1 MGFFD
6 GIIDA
11 AASFIGGGQ
20 ANQKNWDIAQANN
33 AFSAAEAQKNRDWQE
48 EMRKTQYQTAV
59 GDLKAAGLNPMLA
72 YTQGGAGTP
81 SGATASA
88 TGNPKMENNIGSAAD
103 AFFAAQNTTADTMLK
118 NSQQDVNSAQAEV
131 GRTQALKN
139 IADEAKSNQD
149 TETSKAT
156 QHVQMKQLENIA
168 AEIALKKAQQN
179 QASAQGAKALVEAEN
194 ARKINP
200 NASTAGRFMDYLFDK
215 GKSLEDKAKAV
226 QKKYYPSK
234 YQHKE

>member
-6 GIIDA
+6 GIINA
-11 AASFIGGGQ
+11 ATSFIGGQ
-20 ANQKNWDIAQANN
+20 QTNQKNWDINQANN
-33 AFSAAEAQKNRDWQE
+33 AFSAEEAQKNRDWQE

-81 SGATASA
+81 GGATASSS
-88 TGNPKMENNIGSAAD
+88 GNPKMENNLGSAAE
-103 AFFAAQNTTADTMLK
+103 AFFSAQNTAADTMLK

-149 TETSKAT
+149 TATSKAT
-156 QHVQMKQLENIA
+156 QEVQMKQLGNIA
-168 AEIALKKAQQN
+168 AEIELKKAQQN
-179 QASAQGAKALVEAEN
+179 SASAQASKALIEAEN

-200 NASTAGRFMDYLFDK
+200 NASTAGRFMDYLLDK
-215 GKSLEDKAKAV
+215 GKSLEDKANAV
-226 QKKYYPSK
+226 RKKYVPSK